1 MQLKQGVR
9 LNGIKPEL
17 LVALLAA
24 NGIYTEAGYQMIVT
38 SVTEGKHSRASK
50 HYTGCAFDLRISHL
64 SEGVASNVVNRL
76 TFALGSDFDVILES
90 DHIHVEYDPKD
101 SLTS

>member
-1 MQLKQGVR
+1 MQLKPGVR

-17 LVALLAA
+17 LVAMMAA
-24 NGIYTEAGYQMIVT
+24 DGMHTEAGYQMVVT
-38 SVTEGKHSRASK
+38 SVTEGKHARASK

-64 SEGVASNVVNRL
+64 ADGVSKNITNRL

-101 SLTS
+101 ALTS